1 MLKEIRKNPMY
12 PFLLILVLTAMMGF
26 QGWRTLLNNFA
37 VEKAGIN
44 GLEIGIVQS
53 FRELPGLMVFLV
65 VYVMMVIREHKLASL
80 SLILMGGGIALTGYF
95 PDFIGLTLTTI
106 LMSVGFHYFETTNK
120 SLTLQHFN
128 EKQSPIVMAQL
139 RSFGALGNIVIG
151 AIVWFLS
158 GYVSYKISFL
168 LIGLFVVG
176 SGIVTIFMRPVKK
189 EAIPQQKK
197 LILKKK
203 YWLFYVLNLLSGA
216 RRQIFIVFAV
226 FLLVEKYHYSVKEI
240 VVLFVL
246 NNVISYF
253 VNPVIGKSINLFGER
268 KVLSF
273 EYIGLF
279 IVFSGYVF
287 IDNRMIIGV
296 LYLIDHIFF
305 NFAIG
310 INTYLQKIADPEDI
324 APSTAVGFAINHLTA
339 VIIPVVGGLLW
350 VYNYKIPFIAGA
362 FLAILSLYFVQK
374 IKLKQINDEI
384 LNPKVS
390 VL

>member
-44 GLEIGIVQS
+44 GLEIGVVQS

-253 VNPVIGKSINLFGER
+253 VNPIIGKSINLFGER

-279 IVFSGYVF
+279 IVFSGYSF
-287 IDNRMIIGV
+287 IDNRLIIGV
-296 LYLIDHIFF
+296 LYLVDHIFF

-324 APSTAVGFAINHLTA
+324 APSTAIGFAINHLTA

>member
-1 MLKEIRKNPMY
+1 MY

-44 GLEIGIVQS
+44 GLEIGVVQS

-253 VNPVIGKSINLFGER
+253 VNPIIGKSINLFGER

-279 IVFSGYVF
+279 IVFSGYSF
-287 IDNRMIIGV
+287 IDNRLIIGV
-296 LYLIDHIFF
+296 LYLVDHIFF